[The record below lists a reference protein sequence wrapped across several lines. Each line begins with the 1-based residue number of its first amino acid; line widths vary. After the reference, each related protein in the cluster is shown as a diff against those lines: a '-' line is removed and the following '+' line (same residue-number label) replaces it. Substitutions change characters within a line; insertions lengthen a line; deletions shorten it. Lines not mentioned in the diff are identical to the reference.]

1 MNEEVKDNGIINIG
15 SVNINEEKM
24 KDYLWHSYLSGKSL
38 KITNQVFVLEQR
50 YQALVEAVSGFNLSV
65 EERLILNE
73 FKL

>member
-1 MNEEVKDNGIINIG
+1 MSEEVKDNGIINIG
-15 SVNINEEKM
+15 NVNINEEKM